1 MDSSAIRPHR
11 LRQILGTLVLSISL
25 LLSCSVT
32 VFAAEGDPY
41 EGWDTIKVFETTD
54 VHGYITDVST
64 YKEET
69 FQYRLAYISNI
80 VNKARESGQ
89 YDDVLLLDSGDIYQS
104 TPHSNLTYGNY
115 LRAAFDAMKYDALGL
130 GNHEF
135 DWDVV
140 KYAADTNATM
150 ASYTTNET
158 GLVDPQIPVVMANLY
173 YAGTNDRVN
182 FTKDYVVLEKGSDSH
197 KYRIAIVGWT
207 DEYTS
212 DIKASQIEPYF
223 IDGDLEHLKAK
234 VAEVRANENPDV
246 LIVLTHGAPDT
257 VAAAMDP
264 EMVDLVCGGHTHKVV
279 VGTAA
284 NGIDYIQGNC
294 KAQGYATAEI
304 KINPETSEVDVIDP
318 EYIWITD
325 KKDNSHL
332 YYQDGNNTN
341 LDPTIVTLS
350 QEAWDAVKDGMYEV
364 LETVDGDITKDVL
377 EGSPTTTTAGNWVT
391 DLMLAATKD
400 QNTIAAFA
408 NSGGIRTSFYRADG
422 ADTRDIT
429 VADVYTISPFDN
441 RFMTYAITGKQL
453 AQQIENAIKF
463 DDDGNV
469 IYAYTNFGDQ
479 FSGIRV
485 TYEQNGR
492 NIKVLSIIT
501 DDGKLIDINDDTK
514 TYNVV
519 TNEYCAT
526 LSYTDPDTHEV
537 TESVFKGL
545 TPLVPA
551 DEAPVDN
558 VSMIAALQARRDTT
572 GPNAKVDTTV
582 RLKVDTGEA
591 ASYAKPL
598 NRFMR
603 DVQVVCFDVFSQM
616 GLTKK

>member
-80 VNKARESGQ
+80 VNKARESGR

-115 LRAAFDAMKYDALGL
+115 LRAAFDAMKYDVLGL

-140 KYAADTNATM
+140 KYAADENATM

-182 FTKDYVVLEKGSDSH
+182 FTKDYVIVEKGSEGH
-197 KYRIAIVGWT
+197 KYRIAVVGWT
-207 DEYTS
+207 DDYTS

-223 IDGDLEHLKAK
+223 VDGDLEHLKAK

-304 KINPETSEVDVIDP
+304 KINPETSEVDAIDP

-377 EGSPTTTTAGNWVT
+377 EGSPSTTTAGNWVT

-441 RFMTYAITGKQL
+441 RFVTYSITGKQL

-479 FSGIRV
+479 FSGVRV
-485 TYEQNGR
+485 TYEQDGR

-526 LSYTDPDTHEV
+526 LSYTDPSTHEV

-545 TPLVPA
+545 TPVVPA

-558 VSMIAALQARRDTT
+558 VSMIAALQARRDST

-591 ASYAKPL
+591 AAYAKPI

-603 DVQVVCFDVFSQM
+603 DVKVVYFDVLSQM